1 MRGRPSTDLSTPLAA
16 MRPTRPY
23 TPRVTSAGLSSASS
37 HFSDTVSVTSLS
49 FLLRSSVAASARTET
64 ARAPETRGAAT
75 RALRAVRP
83 MNARARAL
91 EAARAV
97 TWGAT
102 VARETTLQTAAMAG
116 KRGGD
121 CFERSARER
130 TDGEEGRRRGIE
142 GEDEHGVPRRGGGR
156 AGGAGDGAG
165 ARGDRRAGSARAGC
179 ARAGA
184 RAPTTVEGSGG
195 EERPDR
201 FDRDGVV
208 FFWRHF
214 REGGGGLAA
223 PRATRARE
231 RERPDGAEG
240 ARGASAGRGPYL
252 GRERRACVR
261 RPRRRA
267 CFIRQ
272 RVAKKIAEGAL
283 ICRIRERPPA
293 SSRGHAGTPVPV
305 CFQCDLFETRANRRS
320 PHKQLKN

>member
-1 MRGRPSTDLSTPLAA
+1 
-16 MRPTRPY
+16 
-23 TPRVTSAGLSSASS
+23 
-37 HFSDTVSVTSLS
+37 
-49 FLLRSSVAASARTET
+49 
-64 ARAPETRGAAT
+64 
-75 RALRAVRP
+75 

-116 KRGGD
+116 KRGGVTV
-121 CFERSARER
+121 SNAPRER
-130 TDGEEGRRRGIE
+130 GRTGGGGEASSGSRGRRARGTAA
-142 GEDEHGVPRRGGGR
+142 GACGR

-165 ARGDRRAGSARAGC
+165 RTRGPTRWVRAGGMRAGRER
-179 ARAGA
+179 AR
-184 RAPTTVEGSGG
+184 RRRLEGSGG
-195 EERPDR
+195 EKGSDR

-208 FFWRHF
+208 FFF
-214 REGGGGLAA
+214 GAISASGGGGLAA
-223 PRATRARE
+223 PRATRARG